1 MTTMPFAYLAT
12 RDAID
17 AAITTNLNAAEEYRD
32 AILDAIWELD
42 ARLDA
47 LGIDQDERRSIR
59 GELMHALLA

>member
-1 MTTMPFAYLAT
+1 MKTMPFAYLAT
-12 RDAID
+12 RDV
-17 AAITTNLNAAEEYRD
+17 ITTNHAAADEYR
-32 AILDAIWELD
+32 AEITDAIWELD